1 MLRIVIAAVLLAGAV
16 ILEHTCELSK
26 WQLLGIY
33 LIPYIIVGYDV
44 LAEAGESLLKGKA
57 MDENF
62 LMSIA
67 TIGALAIGFLPNGE
81 MEFAEAVVV
90 MLLFQVGELFEHY
103 AEGKS
108 RKSISHLMD
117 IRPDTAN
124 VIRNNGITSVDPT
137 TVKIG
142 ETIIIRPGEKI
153 PLDGSI
159 VEGSSSLNTVVLTG
173 ESMPRDV
180 SVGDEVASGCV
191 NISGV
196 IKVKVRSLF
205 TESTVSKI
213 IRLVESAGEKKSK
226 SEIFITRFAKV
237 YTPIVVFTAIAL
249 AIVPPTILLVMNNDG
264 ASFAVWLGRALTFLV
279 ISCPC
284 ALVIS
289 VPLTFFAGIGGASRR
304 GILIKGSCYID
315 TLAKTGVVV
324 FDKTGTLTKGQFEVV
339 AIHPDNFDERQLL
352 HLAAHVERYSHHPI
366 AISLKNAFPNEDDDC
381 SVEEVKEIAGRGVT
395 ALVNN
400 KNVSVGNSEMMKDLG
415 IDWHPCHRTG
425 TIAHVAVDGVYI
437 GHIVISDKLKEDA
450 KDAITKLKITG
461 VEKTVML
468 TGDSQETAK
477 DVALATGI
485 DEYHACLLPSDKVEV
500 TEKLMTTKSLG
511 KSLVFVG
518 DGINDAPVLAR
529 ADVGMA
535 MGTLGSDAAI
545 EAADVVIMDDK
556 PSKVADAISIS
567 RHTLR
572 IATENIVFAL
582 TMKLVI
588 LLLALFGFATMW
600 MAVFADVGVCVIAVF
615 NAMRA
620 LRGSLVKV
628 RNETSEQL
636 I

>member
-44 LAEAGESLLKGKA
+44 LAEAGESLLKGRA

-159 VEGSSSLNTVVLTG
+159 VEGSSSLNTVALTG

-180 SVGDEVASGCV
+180 SVGDEVVSGCV

-196 IKVKVRSLF
+196 IKVRVRSLF

-237 YTPIVVFTAIAL
+237 YTPIVVFTAIVL
-249 AIVPPTILLVMNNDG
+249 AIVPPTILLVMDNDG
-264 ASFAVWLGRALTFLV
+264 APFAVWLVRALTFLV

-315 TLAKTGVVV
+315 TLAKTEIVV

-450 KDAITKLKITG
+450 KLAITKLKAAGI
-461 VEKTVML
+461 EKTVML

-477 DVALATGI
+477 EVALATGI
-485 DEYHACLLPSDKVEV
+485 DEYHAGMLPSDKVEV
-500 TEKLMTTKSLG
+500 TEKLMTTKSVG

-582 TMKLVI
+582 TVKVII

-620 LRGSLVKV
+620 LRGSLVKA
-628 RNETSEQL
+628 
-636 I
+636 

>member
-1 MLRIVIAAVLLAGAV
+1 MLRIVIAAVLLAGAL
-16 ILEHTCELSK
+16 ILEHTWELSK

-44 LAEAGESLLKGKA
+44 LAEAGESLLKGRA

-159 VEGSSSLNTVVLTG
+159 VEGSSSLNAVALTG

-180 SVGDEVASGCV
+180 SVGDEVVSGCV

-196 IKVKVRSLF
+196 IKVRVRSLF

-237 YTPIVVFTAIAL
+237 YTPIVVFTAIVL
-249 AIVPPTILLVMNNDG
+249 AIVPPTILLVMDNDG
-264 ASFAVWLGRALTFLV
+264 APFAVWLGRALTFLV

-315 TLAKTGVVV
+315 TLAKTGIVV

-400 KNVSVGNSEMMKDLG
+400 KNVSVGNSEMMEDLG

-450 KDAITKLKITG
+450 KDAITKLKATG
-461 VEKTVML
+461 IEKTVML

-500 TEKLMTTKSLG
+500 TEKLMTTKSVG

-582 TMKLVI
+582 TVKVAF

-620 LRGSLVKV
+620 LRGSLVKA
-628 RNETSEQL
+628 
-636 I
+636 

>member
-1 MLRIVIAAVLLAGAV
+1 MLRIVIAAVLLVGAV

-44 LAEAGESLLKGKA
+44 LAEAGESLLKGRA

-159 VEGSSSLNTVVLTG
+159 VEGSSSLNAVALTG

-180 SVGDEVASGCV
+180 SVGDEVVSGCV

-196 IKVKVRSLF
+196 IKVRVRSLF

-237 YTPIVVFTAIAL
+237 YTPIVVFTAIVL
-249 AIVPPTILLVMNNDG
+249 AIVPPTILLVMDNDG
-264 ASFAVWLGRALTFLV
+264 APFAVWLGRALTFLV

-315 TLAKTGVVV
+315 TLAKTGIVV

-400 KNVSVGNSEMMKDLG
+400 KNVSVGNSEMMEDLG

-450 KDAITKLKITG
+450 KDAITKLKATG
-461 VEKTVML
+461 IEKTVML

-500 TEKLMTTKSLG
+500 TEKLMTTKSVG

-582 TMKLVI
+582 TVKVAF

-620 LRGSLVKV
+620 LRGSLVKA
-628 RNETSEQL
+628 
-636 I
+636 

>member
-44 LAEAGESLLKGKA
+44 LAEAGESLLKGRA

-159 VEGSSSLNTVVLTG
+159 VEGSSSLNTVALTG

-180 SVGDEVASGCV
+180 SVGDEVVSGCV

-196 IKVKVRSLF
+196 IKVRVRSLF

-237 YTPIVVFTAIAL
+237 YTPIVVFTAIVL
-249 AIVPPTILLVMNNDG
+249 AIVPPTILLVMDNDG
-264 ASFAVWLGRALTFLV
+264 APFAVWLVRALTFLV

-289 VPLTFFAGIGGASRR
+289 VPLTFFAGIGEASRR

-315 TLAKTGVVV
+315 TLAKTEIVV

-450 KDAITKLKITG
+450 KLAITKLKAAGI
-461 VEKTVML
+461 EKTVML

-477 DVALATGI
+477 EVALATGI
-485 DEYHACLLPSDKVEV
+485 DEYHAGMLPSDKVEV
-500 TEKLMTTKSLG
+500 TEKLMTTKSVG

-582 TMKLVI
+582 TVKVII

-620 LRGSLVKV
+620 LRGSLVKA
-628 RNETSEQL
+628 
-636 I
+636 

>member
-1 MLRIVIAAVLLAGAV
+1 MLRIVIAAVLLAGAL

-44 LAEAGESLLKGKA
+44 LAEAGESLLKGRA

-108 RKSISHLMD
+108 RKSISYLMD

-159 VEGSSSLNTVVLTG
+159 VEGSSSLNTVALTG

-180 SVGDEVASGCV
+180 SVGDEVVSGCV

-196 IKVKVRSLF
+196 IKVRVRSLF

-237 YTPIVVFTAIAL
+237 YTPIVVFTAIVL
-249 AIVPPTILLVMNNDG
+249 AIVPPTILLVMDNDG
-264 ASFAVWLGRALTFLV
+264 TPFAVWLGRALTFLV

-315 TLAKTGVVV
+315 TLAKTEIVV

-450 KDAITKLKITG
+450 KLAITKLKAAGI
-461 VEKTVML
+461 EKTVML

-477 DVALATGI
+477 EVALATGI
-485 DEYHACLLPSDKVEV
+485 DEYHAGMLPSDKVEV
-500 TEKLMTTKSLG
+500 TEKLMTTKSVG

-582 TMKLVI
+582 TVKVAF

-620 LRGSLVKV
+620 LRGSIVKA
-628 RNETSEQL
+628 
-636 I
+636 

>member
-44 LAEAGESLLKGKA
+44 LAEAGESLLKGRA

-159 VEGSSSLNTVVLTG
+159 VEGSSSLNTVALTG

-180 SVGDEVASGCV
+180 SVGDEVVSGCV

-196 IKVKVRSLF
+196 IKVRVRSLF

-237 YTPIVVFTAIAL
+237 YTPIVVFTAIVL
-249 AIVPPTILLVMNNDG
+249 AIVLPTILLVMDNDG
-264 ASFAVWLGRALTFLV
+264 APFAVWLVRALTFLV

-315 TLAKTGVVV
+315 TLAKTEIVV

-450 KDAITKLKITG
+450 KLAITKLKAAGI
-461 VEKTVML
+461 EKTVML

-477 DVALATGI
+477 EVALATGI
-485 DEYHACLLPSDKVEV
+485 DEYHAGMLPSDKVEV
-500 TEKLMTTKSLG
+500 TEKLMTTKSVG

-582 TMKLVI
+582 TVKVII

-620 LRGSLVKV
+620 LRGSLVKA
-628 RNETSEQL
+628 
-636 I
+636 

>member
-1 MLRIVIAAVLLAGAV
+1 MLRIVIAAVLLAGAL
-16 ILEHTCELSK
+16 ILEHTWELSK

-44 LAEAGESLLKGKA
+44 LAEAGESLLKGRA

-159 VEGSSSLNTVVLTG
+159 VEGSSSLNAVALTG

-180 SVGDEVASGCV
+180 SVGDEVVSGCV

-196 IKVKVRSLF
+196 IKVRVRSLF

-249 AIVPPTILLVMNNDG
+249 AIVPPTILLVMDNDG
-264 ASFAVWLGRALTFLV
+264 APFAVWLGRALTFLV

-315 TLAKTGVVV
+315 TLAKTGIVV

-400 KNVSVGNSEMMKDLG
+400 KNVSVGNSEMMEDLG

-450 KDAITKLKITG
+450 KDAITKLKATG
-461 VEKTVML
+461 IEKTVML

-500 TEKLMTTKSLG
+500 TEKLMTTKSVG

-582 TMKLVI
+582 TVKVAF

-600 MAVFADVGVCVIAVF
+600 MAVFADVGVCVIAVS

-620 LRGSLVKV
+620 LRGSLVKA
-628 RNETSEQL
+628 
-636 I
+636 

>member
-44 LAEAGESLLKGKA
+44 LAEAGESLLKGRA

-159 VEGSSSLNTVVLTG
+159 VEGSSSLNTVALTG

-180 SVGDEVASGCV
+180 SVGDEVVSGCV

-196 IKVKVRSLF
+196 IKVRVRSLF

-237 YTPIVVFTAIAL
+237 YTPIIVFTAIVL
-249 AIVPPTILLVMNNDG
+249 AIVPPTILLVMDNDG
-264 ASFAVWLGRALTFLV
+264 APFAVWLGRALTFLV

-289 VPLTFFAGIGGASRR
+289 VPLAFFAGIGGASRR

-315 TLAKTGVVV
+315 TLAKTEIVV

-450 KDAITKLKITG
+450 KLAITKLKAAGI
-461 VEKTVML
+461 EKTVML

-477 DVALATGI
+477 EVALATGI
-485 DEYHACLLPSDKVEV
+485 DEYHAGMLPSDKVEV
-500 TEKLMTTKSLG
+500 TEKLMTTKSVG

-582 TMKLVI
+582 TVKVII

-620 LRGSLVKV
+620 LRGSLVKA
-628 RNETSEQL
+628 
-636 I
+636 